1 MLAQIDQTEKTL
13 VFCANQAY
21 ALPPLSREQRSDKA
35 RIIISTHFNTRQN
48 VFLDFVLLHYVSVGV
63 EELDQDNL
71 KHLLKLQYR
80 ILLHKL

>member
-13 VFCANQAY
+13 VFCANQAH
-21 ALPPLSREQRSDKA
+21 ALPPLSREQHADKA
-35 RIIISTHFNTRQN
+35 RIIISIYFNTKQN

>member
-21 ALPPLSREQRSDKA
+21 ALPPLSREQRADKA